1 MFMVG
6 KCPPKSGVNTP
17 KGSVKITA
25 HNPSVQLLVQLRSGQ
40 CLQQGG
46 PQYFGWGVNS
56 PLPPLCADDH
66 GLQACKQLVDNSGD
80 SHCQRCSQA
89 AQTLEHW
96 LAVCMHDSKFSAH
109 INALD
114 IAGQIGHT
122 VKMYSWFVG
131 RHQQQHLGSFL
142 IELGLLVH
150 SVCTYL
156 CHSTL
161 FPEIRWSQTSS
172 LN

>member
-1 MFMVG
+1 MF
-6 KCPPKSGVNTP
+6 P
-17 KGSVKITA
+17 A
-25 HNPSVQLLVQLRSGQ
+25 
-40 CLQQGG
+40 GG

-66 GLQACKQLVDNSGD
+66 GLQACKHLVDNSGD

-96 LAVCMHDSKFSAH
+96 LALCMHDSKFSAH
-109 INALD
+109 IYALD

-122 VKMYSWFVG
+122 GKMYSWFVG

-142 IELGLLVH
+142 IELLMH

-156 CHSTL
+156 CHPTVL
-161 FPEIRWSQTSS
+161 RKIRWSQTSS